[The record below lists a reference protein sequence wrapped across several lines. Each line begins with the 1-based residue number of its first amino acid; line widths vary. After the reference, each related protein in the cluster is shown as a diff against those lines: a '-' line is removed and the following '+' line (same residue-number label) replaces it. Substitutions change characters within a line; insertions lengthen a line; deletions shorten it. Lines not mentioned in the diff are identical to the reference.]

1 MCGIAGCW
9 LSSQN
14 NLGDMSLPLREATTG
29 LAHRGPDDQGIWVDR
44 ENAVFFG
51 HRRLSII
58 DLSPLGHQP
67 MVSET
72 NKLCVVYNGEIYNY
86 VELKQLLQS
95 KGYVFESSSDTEV
108 LLAAYLHYGEDFAKQ
123 LRGMF
128 AFALW
133 DGRKQRLLLARD
145 RAGKKPLYYFQNRD
159 GIFFASEI
167 NALRAL
173 LPSDV
178 IKLDM
183 DALDSYLSHGAVTGD
198 RTIFKDIKEV
208 PPATLFVCETP
219 ERVNFVRYWQVNWGQ
234 HSEVNFD
241 EAVEKTEHVLTES
254 VKLRLR
260 SDVPVGVFLS
270 GGIDSGLITAIAA
283 HVSDSDIQTFCIGF
297 DESEFDERPLARLV
311 AEQYGTKHT
320 EIVLRPDILS
330 VLPAIAKAYGEP
342 FADPSAIPSYLIS
355 RFVARH
361 TKVVLNGDGGDEL
374 FCGYRR
380 HVAAKL
386 LASFRSSVPSW
397 IYKKM
402 FSHVLKHV
410 PVPQK
415 SRTKF
420 GFGYRF
426 LRAVSAEGD
435 SSLILSSDGFDGEQK
450 GNLYKDPTTIKS
462 FSTRLNNNKDS
473 NKFSDLASIVRMD
486 FESGLPD
493 ILLVKMDI
501 ASMAHGLEARSPFL
515 DQELISLAFSFP
527 NFVRLPGITTKPLL
541 RELSKKYLPNQ
552 ITRAP
557 KRGFEIPLIR
567 WLEKDLSQMR
577 DDIILSD
584 TGLLAGLFQ
593 RSYLESLLRGPA
605 GKRLEPRRWANLVW
619 MLLMLGLWDQECWNT
634 AN

>member
-14 NLGDMSLPLREATTG
+14 NLGDMSLPLREATTS
-29 LAHRGPDDQGIWVDR
+29 LAHRGPDDQGIWIDR
-44 ENAVFFG
+44 DNAVFFG

-58 DLSPLGHQP
+58 DLSLSGHQP
-67 MVSET
+67 MTFNHHS
-72 NKLCVVYNGEIYNY
+72 LCVIFNGEIYNY
-86 VELKQLLQS
+86 VELKRLLDS
-95 KGYVFESSSDTEV
+95 KGYAFESNSDTEV
-108 LLAAYLHYGEDFAKQ
+108 LLTAYLHYGEDFAKQ

-145 RAGKKPLYYFQNRD
+145 RVGKKPLYYFRNRD

-167 NALRAL
+167 NALRTL
-173 LPSDV
+173 LPSDTV
-178 IKLDM
+178 ELDM
-183 DALDSYLSHGAVTGD
+183 EALYSYLSHGAVTGH
-198 RTIFKDIKEV
+198 RTIFKNMKEV
-208 PPATLFVCETP
+208 PPATLLVCETP
-219 ERVNFVRYWQVNWGQ
+219 ERISFERYWQVDWAQ
-234 HSEVNFD
+234 HAEIHFD
-241 EAVEKTEHVLTES
+241 EAVERTDHVLTES

-297 DESEFDERPLARLV
+297 DESEFDERPLASLV
-311 AEQYGTKHT
+311 AEQYGTNHT
-320 EIVLRPDILS
+320 EIVLRPNILS
-330 VLPAIAKAYGEP
+330 VLPTIAKAYGEP

-355 RFVARH
+355 QFVAQY

-386 LASFRSSVPSW
+386 LGRFQSSVPTW
-397 IYKKM
+397 TYKKI
-402 FSHVLKHV
+402 FSYALKHV

-415 SRTKF
+415 NRTKF
-420 GFGYRF
+420 GFAYRF
-426 LRAVSAEGD
+426 LRALSTEGE
-435 SSLILSSDGFDGEQK
+435 SSLILSSDGFDDEQQR
-450 GNLYKDPTTIKS
+450 NLYKDPTTIKN
-462 FSTRLNNNKDS
+462 FRIKLNNNPNS
-473 NKFSDLASIVRMD
+473 NELSGLESMVKMD

-501 ASMAHGLEARSPFL
+501 ASMSYGLEVRSPFL

-527 NFVRLPGITTKPLL
+527 FSVRLPGITTKPLL

-552 ITRAP
+552 IIHAP

-577 DDIILSD
+577 DDIILSNS
-584 TGLLAGLFQ
+584 GLFCDLFN
-593 RSYLESLLRGPA
+593 RSYLESLLRGPI
-605 GKRLEPRRWANLVW
+605 GKQLEPRRWAYLVW
-619 MLLMLGLWDQECWNT
+619 TLLMLGLWDEVCWNT